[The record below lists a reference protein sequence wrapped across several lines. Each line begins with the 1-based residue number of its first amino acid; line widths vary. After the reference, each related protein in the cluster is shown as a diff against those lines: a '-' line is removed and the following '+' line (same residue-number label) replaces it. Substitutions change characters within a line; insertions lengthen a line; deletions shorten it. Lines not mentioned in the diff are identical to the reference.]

1 MPIWG
6 QLLIVFGGLIL
17 ALVLIQL
24 LLPIVIKVIIKSRL
38 LPLGFY
44 WFVAWV
50 STFLADWTAENEPLV
65 RFGFYIIAGLTAL
78 SWLVSLVKVILDKR
92 SERDVES
99 YIVRQLSLARQLDIP
114 VDKVT
119 INEDGTVLDAE
130 TGDPLL
136 EERQ

>member
-17 ALVLIQL
+17 ALTLIQL
-24 LLPIVIKVIIKSRL
+24 LLPIVIKVVIKSRL

-44 WFVAWV
+44 CLVAWV
-50 STFLADWTAENEPLV
+50 STFLTDWTAEHEPLV
-65 RFGFYIIAGLTAL
+65 RLGFYIIAGLTVL
-78 SWLVSLVKVILDKR
+78 SWLVSLAKVILDKR
-92 SERDVES
+92 SERDMES
-99 YIVRQLSLARQLDIP
+99 YIARQLSIARQLDIQP
-114 VDKVT
+114 DKVT
-119 INEDGTVLDAE
+119 ISEDGTVLDAE

>member
-44 WFVAWV
+44 CLVAWV
-50 STFLADWTAENEPLV
+50 STFLTDWTVEHEPLV
-65 RFGFYIIAGLTAL
+65 RLGFHVIAGLTAL
-78 SWLVSLVKVILDKR
+78 SWLVSLVKVILNKR

-99 YIVRQLSLARQLDIP
+99 YIARQLSLARQLDIP
-114 VDKVT
+114 ADKVT

>member
-6 QLLIVFGGLIL
+6 QLLIVFGGVIL

-24 LLPIVIKVIIKSRL
+24 LLPIVIKVVVKSRL

-44 WFVAWV
+44 CLVAWV
-50 STFLADWTAENEPLV
+50 STFLTAWTAEHEPLV

-78 SWLVSLVKVILDKR
+78 SWLVSLVKVILAKR
-92 SERDVES
+92 SERDMES
-99 YIVRQLSLARQLDIP
+99 YVARQLSLARKLNIP
-114 VDKVT
+114 ADKVT
-119 INEDGTVLDAE
+119 ISEDGTVLDAQ
-130 TGDPLL
+130 TDQPII